1 MVDNVVSA
9 HPWIPVSS
17 LVPGSWGIT
26 QPCCFITAMDRV
38 SEEEKKKNKQTTQ
51 AQGQCLKL
59 EGALPA
65 MYTQVH
71 SCITKGGTNV
81 LRTTLGLPARA
92 LYSQHGSHGPSYGQ
106 SGPK

>member
-38 SEEEKKKNKQTTQ
+38 SEEEKKKQTNNPSPGPVFEVRGSF
-51 AQGQCLKL
+51 AS
-59 EGALPA
+59 
-65 MYTQVH
+65 YVH
-71 SCITKGGTNV
+71 SGAF
-81 LRTTLGLPARA
+81 LH
-92 LYSQHGSHGPSYGQ
+92 Y
-106 SGPK
+106 

>member
-38 SEEEKKKNKQTTQ
+38 SEEEKTNKKNKQP
-51 AQGQCLKL
+51 K
-59 EGALPA
+59 P
-65 MYTQVH
+65 
-71 SCITKGGTNV
+71 
-81 LRTTLGLPARA
+81 RA
-92 LYSQHGSHGPSYGQ
+92 SV
-106 SGPK
+106 